1 MRKLARPAIGA
12 AALALVAAG
21 TSCGQQSSQEPQN
34 QAQPSQAQQPQTQ
47 NEAQPPQAQQPQARN
62 EAQPPQA
69 QQPKAQEHQAQESQH
84 QAQQRQ
90 QPQNQAQPGQ
100 QSGNEN
106 SNQNGSQ
113 NTVENLS
120 EGEMRRIQ
128 QALEQKG
135 FKVGPLDGKLGPMTK
150 RALSQ
155 FQRKQGLR
163 ETGTPDEQTLAAL
176 GIGGGASTTGQGTSG
191 SGGTNPSQA
200 PSNNPTAQPPQQ
212 QPTGRR

>member
-1 MRKLARPAIGA
+1 M
-12 AALALVAAG
+12 
-21 TSCGQQSSQEPQN
+21 TD
-34 QAQPSQAQQPQTQ
+34 QQPATSTGTAPTTS
-47 NEAQPPQAQQPQARN
+47 ELDAFLAGHSTEVISRRLRRAID
-62 EAQPPQA
+62 AL

-113 NTVENLS
+113 NTAENPGQ
-120 EGEMRRIQ
+120 GEIRQIQ
-128 QALEQKG
+128 QALEHKG
-135 FKVGPLDGKLGPMTK
+135 FKLGRPDGKLGPMTK

>member
-47 NEAQPPQAQQPQARN
+47 NEAHHPQAQQPQARN
-62 EAQPPQA
+62 EAQRPQA

-113 NTVENLS
+113 NTAENPGQ
-120 EGEMRRIQ
+120 GEIRQIQ
-128 QALEQKG
+128 QALEHKG
-135 FKVGPLDGKLGPMTK
+135 FKLGRPDGKLGPMTK

>member
-84 QAQQRQ
+84 QAQQ
-90 QPQNQAQPGQ
+90 PQNQAQPGQ

-113 NTVENLS
+113 NTAENPGQ
-120 EGEMRRIQ
+120 GEIRQIQ
-128 QALEQKG
+128 QALEHKG
-135 FKVGPLDGKLGPMTK
+135 FKLGRPDGKLGPMTK

>member
-113 NTVENLS
+113 NTAENPGQ
-120 EGEMRRIQ
+120 GEIRQIQ
-128 QALEQKG
+128 QALEHKG
-135 FKVGPLDGKLGPMTK
+135 FKLGRPDGKLGPMTK

-155 FQRKQGLR
+155 FQRKQGLQQ
-163 ETGTPDEQTLAAL
+163 TGMPDQQTLAAL
-176 GIGGGASTTGQGTSG
+176 GIADGASTAGQG
-191 SGGTNPSQA
+191 PSRSQT
-200 PSNNPTAQPPQQ
+200 PRSPEVLPHYQQ
-212 QPTGRR
+212 IDRDLNICRGC